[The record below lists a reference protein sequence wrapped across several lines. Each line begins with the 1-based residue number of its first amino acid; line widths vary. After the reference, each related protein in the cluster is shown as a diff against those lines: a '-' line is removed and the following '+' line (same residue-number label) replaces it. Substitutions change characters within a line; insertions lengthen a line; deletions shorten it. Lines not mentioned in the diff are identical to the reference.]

1 MTSQNK
7 NQLRI
12 EGTVAPGFESVRQ
25 LYVHN
30 MESLEERNTQLCVYH
45 KGERV
50 VDLWASAIGDDTFS
64 PDTLVNI
71 FSSGKSLAALAMAS
85 LVDQGHLDYNEKIS
99 TYWPEFAANGKGDL
113 IVADLMRHEAGLAAF
128 NTSLPPEDLH
138 TENIKKNLVGSVI
151 EAQTSR
157 FPKPPASRREYHAI
171 TRGWVANEIFRR
183 ADPAGRT
190 IGEFLREDVSGPLEV
205 DAMIGVREEDL
216 PRISP
221 VVPLGFLFT
230 FLESLK
236 PRFLGRRIER
246 NIFQLIGRLARIIVG
261 ARRATVASAPPPF
274 KGMTGLGNFNDP
286 AVVRGETPS
295 ANANCTARGLAKI
308 AAMLSGGGS
317 WNGRQY
323 LSAKG
328 WDALHGN
335 PVFAD
340 MSIMPS
346 FFSQGGVNEFV
357 DETSK
362 GQKESVLGRALNDG
376 RQGFFGWMGL
386 GGSIFQWHPRHDIG
400 FGYVPTSLNVLDILN
415 ERGKEYQR
423 EVVRCVE
430 NLSSD

>member
-64 PDTLVNI
+64 PDSLVNI

-85 LVDQGHLDYNEKIS
+85 LVDQGHLGYNEKIS
-99 TYWPEFAANGKGDL
+99 TYWPEFAANGKEDL

-151 EAQTSR
+151 EAQPSR

-221 VVPLGFLFT
+221 VVPLGFSIHVSGESQAALFGT
-230 FLESLK
+230 ADRAEHLPTNRK
-236 PRFLGRRIER
+236 T
-246 NIFQLIGRLARIIVG
+246 G
-261 ARRATVASAPPPF
+261 AHHCRCATC
-274 KGMTGLGNFNDP
+274 D
-286 AVVRGETPS
+286 
-295 ANANCTARGLAKI
+295 
-308 AAMLSGGGS
+308 
-317 WNGRQY
+317 
-323 LSAKG
+323 
-328 WDALHGN
+328 
-335 PVFAD
+335 
-340 MSIMPS
+340 
-346 FFSQGGVNEFV
+346 
-357 DETSK
+357 
-362 GQKESVLGRALNDG
+362 
-376 RQGFFGWMGL
+376 
-386 GGSIFQWHPRHDIG
+386 
-400 FGYVPTSLNVLDILN
+400 
-415 ERGKEYQR
+415 RGKRSAALQGYDGSRQFQR
-423 EVVRCVE
+423 SRGRHGRDAVC
-430 NLSSD
+430 